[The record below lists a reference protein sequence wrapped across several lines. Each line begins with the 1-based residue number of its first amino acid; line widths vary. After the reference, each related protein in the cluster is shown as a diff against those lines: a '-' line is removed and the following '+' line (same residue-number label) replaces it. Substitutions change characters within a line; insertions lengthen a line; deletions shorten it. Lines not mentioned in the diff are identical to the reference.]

1 MRDIGKPRICR
12 RNLILDTGI
21 ESDKSLVVKLDPLT
35 LDRAQ
40 NWASGLWH
48 SDVGRLPNIFGR
60 RGRFDLIFVSVS
72 LASTSSGQ
80 REEPMVVRLYPP
92 PGFIRSNT
100 GLTPC

>member
-48 SDVGRLPNIFGR
+48 SDVGRLPNIFGA
-60 RGRFDLIFVSVS
+60 DEAVEAV
-72 LASTSSGQ
+72 STSFSSPFHWPRPRRANVKSQ
-80 REEPMVVRLYPP
+80 WW
-92 PGFIRSNT
+92 
-100 GLTPC
+100 